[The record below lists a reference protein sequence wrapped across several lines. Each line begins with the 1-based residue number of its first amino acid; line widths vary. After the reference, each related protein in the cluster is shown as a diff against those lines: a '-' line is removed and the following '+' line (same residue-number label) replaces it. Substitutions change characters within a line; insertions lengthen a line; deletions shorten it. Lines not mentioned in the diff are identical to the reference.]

1 MSEEKVKRKWGRPLG
16 VKQSLETREKI
27 SKGVRAKFLEL
38 HPEKAKE
45 VKTE

>member
-1 MSEEKVKRKWGRPLG
+1 MQEETKSKKWGRPLG
-16 VKQSLETREKI
+16 VKQSKETKEKI
-27 SKGVRAKFLEL
+27 SKSVRAKYLEL